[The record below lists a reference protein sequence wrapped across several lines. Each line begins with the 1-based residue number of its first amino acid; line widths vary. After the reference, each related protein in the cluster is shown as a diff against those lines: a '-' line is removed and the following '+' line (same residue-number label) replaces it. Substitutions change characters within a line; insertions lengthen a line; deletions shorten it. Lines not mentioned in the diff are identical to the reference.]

1 MAWLTED
8 EKPFATTLE
17 ATAEDRDGLLFD
29 IAASLTSLRVR
40 TREITGKDLPGGKC
54 QFTITFEVKDVSEL
68 SSVMNKIRGISG
80 MLQVKRG
87 QN

>member
-1 MAWLTED
+1 M
-8 EKPFATTLE
+8 
-17 ATAEDRDGLLFD
+17 
-29 IAASLTSLRVR
+29 R

-54 QFTITFEVKDVSEL
+54 QFTITFEVKDVNEL